1 MLSSRMENQNLAI
14 TFLAQLGVISLALT
28 ICSLVKDRLTRDL
41 TWVDQVAN
49 GALFGGTAAILMLM
63 PGELLDGFRFDLRI
77 VPLAV
82 VGLISGPVGALVA
95 ASVSGGVRI
104 WLGGAGVLLGV
115 TGIVL
120 ASTVAAI
127 GSVFVAKG
135 YRSVLSVL
143 LFSLLNAVVA
153 LIIMSLLPP
162 SVRTQLVH
170 ANAHY
175 VLIGLNFLGTAIS
188 TLYLRMDTVR
198 RESARLNELHRQ
210 IVSALPEA
218 LSVKDLSGRFLLANE
233 ATAELMGARSPT
245 ELIGKTDFDYYSV
258 EEASSFLEEERAFVN
273 DPKPVALEQH
283 FRRGEEVVW
292 LHTVKAPYF
301 DADGRLMGIVSHTAD
316 ITIRKLLQ
324 AELQSTQALLETATN
339 EMADGL
345 AMFDREGRLIMW
357 NRHYL
362 SIFPYLNERTCRG
375 RTLGELLT
383 AGVLSGDIQ
392 IPEDTAPLA
401 WVEEEVRRSETAI
414 DSELQLSDGRWVC
427 KSIRALANG
436 GWVTLYSDISERK
449 AAAQQ
454 LERLANRDG
463 LTELANRRVFDRVLR
478 STFDAARKSS
488 DDLSM
493 LMVDVDH
500 FKAFNDTYG
509 HPAGDEVL
517 RQIAAVLQASC
528 RAELDLVARYGGEE
542 FAVILPGAS
551 AQECSAVAERMI
563 GSVRELEI
571 VHAAS
576 SMGRVTISVGIANLA
591 DDIENCED
599 LVRRCDQALYA
610 AKANGRDGVAVW
622 RGASFTGFERRRS
635 S

>member
-1 MLSSRMENQNLAI
+1 MENQNLAI
-14 TFLAQLGVISLALT
+14 AFLAQLGVISLALT
-28 ICSLVKDRLTRDL
+28 ICSLVKDRLTRDV

-127 GSVFVAKG
+127 GSVFVARG
-135 YRSVLSVL
+135 YRSVPSVL

-162 SVRTQLVH
+162 TVRTQLVD
-170 ANAHY
+170 ADAHY
-175 VLIGLNFLGTAIS
+175 VLLGLNFLGTAIS

-218 LSVKDLSGRFLLANE
+218 LSVKDLRGRFLLANG
-233 ATAELMGARSPT
+233 ATAKLMGARSPT
-245 ELIGKTDFDYYSV
+245 ELIGKTDFDYYSI
-258 EEASSFLEEERAFVN
+258 EEASALLEEERAFVA

-283 FRRGEEVVW
+283 FRRGDEVVW

-301 DADGRLMGIVSHTAD
+301 DANGRLMGIVSHTAD
-316 ITIRKLLQ
+316 ITMRKQLE
-324 AELQSTQALLETATN
+324 AELLTTQALLETATN

-362 SIFPYLNERTCRG
+362 SLFPYVNERTCRG

-383 AGVLSGDIQ
+383 AGVLSGDIH
-392 IPEDTAPLA
+392 IPEDTAPLV
-401 WVEEEVRRSETAI
+401 WVEEEVQRSETAI
-414 DSELQLSDGRWVC
+414 NSELQLSDGRWVC
-427 KSIRALANG
+427 KSIRTLENG

-463 LTELANRRVFDRVLR
+463 LTDLANRRVFDQVLR
-478 STFDAARKSS
+478 SAFEAARKSS
-488 DDLSM
+488 DELSL

-517 RQIAAVLQASC
+517 RQIAAVLQACC

-563 GSVRELEI
+563 GAVRDLKI
-571 VHAAS
+571 GHAAS
-576 SMGRVTISVGIANLA
+576 SKAWVTISVGIANLA
-591 DDIENCED
+591 NDITDCQD

-622 RGASFTGFERRRS
+622 RGASFPGFERRRS
-635 S
+635 SL